1 MQVQDK
7 PIRVEKPIRVWPQT
21 LYVEPTS
28 VCNLH
33 CRMCYTNVIN
43 GANRRVVSRDTVL
56 DFVDRY
62 LSSAAPSTLP
72 VYLYWCGTGEIFLHP
87 DFPAMANLLLEKYP
101 ETILQQGLQTNG
113 TIRRLREFPSL
124 ARLDFYV
131 SIDGLRDCHEW
142 HRGPKTYDRTVDFC
156 REAVDLGCRS
166 MSIRCLLTR
175 DNIHRL
181 DEFETELRARIGESI
196 TFFYHAPYTS
206 QVLREVRDFAPGI
219 NQVDIED
226 NRAVGEAEAV
236 AFFQANYQ
244 GRREVDTNDAVDN
257 FLCLTTYG
265 VHTCCHGIINIGE
278 PSTDMPTLM
287 QRMHD
292 SESQCRG
299 CGMFPCQ

>member
-1 MQVQDK
+1 MLVQDK
-7 PIRVEKPIRVWPQT
+7 PVLVWSQT

-43 GANRRVVSRDTVL
+43 GANRRVVSRETVL

-62 LSSAAPSTLP
+62 LAVTAPP

-87 DFPAMANLLLEKYP
+87 DFPAMVNLLLEKYP
-101 ETILQQGLQTNG
+101 EAVLQQGLQTNG
-113 TIRRLREFPSL
+113 TVRRLREFPSL
-124 ARLDFYV
+124 ERIDFNV
-131 SIDGLRDCHEW
+131 SIDGPRECHEW
-142 HRGPKTYDRTVDFC
+142 HRGPNTFDRTVAFC
-156 REAVDLGCRS
+156 REAVDAGCRA
-166 MSIRCLLTR
+166 MNIRCLLTR
-175 DNIHRL
+175 DNIERL
-181 DEFETELRARIGESI
+181 DEFETELRQKIGER
-196 TFFYHAPYTS
+196 TAFLYHAPYTS
-206 QVLREVRDFAPGI
+206 KMLREVRGFAPGI

-226 NRAVGEAEAV
+226 NRAVDESEALAYF
-236 AFFQANYQ
+236 AAHYP

-278 PSTDMPTLM
+278 PSTDMPTLL
-287 QRMHD
+287 QRMID
-292 SESQCRG
+292 SESQCRA